1 MTTGSMSPTI
11 APDDVLLAVP
21 RGSTP
26 PRRGEIWILP
36 PHDGIPE
43 LHAHRVARVFR
54 RGGAVWIAARGDA
67 NGKEDPPLR
76 ADAAVARVVA
86 VGRASGRRPAG
97 AAWAL
102 GDRWLLSGRAARLD
116 AALAR
121 WYAALS
127 GRGGPAA
134 RMARRV
140 LTAAALAHEGILA
153 NVRAHA
159 LVAIASAAN
168 RRSRRRGA
176 AEGPPGLVW

>member
-1 MTTGSMSPTI
+1 MEPLILRMTSGSMSPTI
-11 APDDVLLAVP
+11 AVDDIILAVA
-21 RGSTP
+21 RGSGL

-43 LHAHRVARVFR
+43 LHAHRVARVYR
-54 RGGAVWIAARGDA
+54 RDGAVWIAARGDA

-97 AAWAL
+97 RTSALAA
-102 GDRWLLSGRAARLD
+102 RWLLSGRAARLH

-121 WYAALS
+121 LHAALQDRPGS
-127 GRGGPAA
+127 AA
-134 RMARRV
+134 RLARRA
-140 LTAAALAHEGILA
+140 LIAAALAHEEMLT

-159 LVAIASAAN
+159 LIEIASAARRN
-168 RRSRRRGA
+168 R
-176 AEGPPGLVW
+176 